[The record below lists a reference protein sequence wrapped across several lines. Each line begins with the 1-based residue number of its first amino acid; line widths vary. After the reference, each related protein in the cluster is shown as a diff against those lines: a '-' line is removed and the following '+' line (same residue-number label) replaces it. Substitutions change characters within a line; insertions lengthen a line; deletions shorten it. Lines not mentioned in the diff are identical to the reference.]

1 MKYIIGKNRTQFE
14 MFCLDEHIDKDNEV
28 RMIELFVD
36 SLRLADY
43 GFVEQKANPQGGRPA
58 YHPSVLLKLFIY
70 GYMNRIRSSRQLEK
84 ECYRNLEV
92 MWLMRELAPDH
103 NTISN
108 FRRDNPDGIRKVFRA
123 TVELAKNFDLIGGKL
138 LAGDGTVL
146 RAQNSK
152 KKNYNQAKINRHLAY
167 IETKLEEYNTILA
180 SADGDVEAKDKAK
193 NKIKKH
199 LEHQQK
205 YKNLEKQLEETGEVQ
220 ISTSDPESRQLIVR
234 NMITEVAYNLQ
245 STVDAKNNIP
255 INYEVTNENDS
266 KAMGG
271 MLTQAVEIL
280 GHNEFTALFDKG
292 YYTGTEFETAENLD
306 VDVLVAVPDL
316 PSSSMAPDHTYNISE
331 FNYSKETDTYTCP
344 QGNTLKSNGNWYSKS
359 RNHKGRKKQEPIRMK
374 QYKTDACKTCPVY
387 DLCTRSKNK
396 RGRVIERL
404 VYAHLLEKNKQRI
417 KENYEIYQK
426 RQAIVEHPF
435 GIIKRQWGFD
445 HIMTKKTIKR
455 ASADVGLIYVAF
467 NLRRI
472 FNILS
477 QKELKKFLKELD
489 LYFSCFKRHLNA
501 FYGLFI
507 FYLQNDVF
515 EKRVSK
521 VT

>member
-1 MKYIIGKNRTQFE
+1 MKYIIGKNRSQLE
-14 MFCLDEHIDKDNEV
+14 MFCLEERIEKDNEV

-36 SLRLADY
+36 SLPLADY

-58 YHPSVLLKLFIY
+58 YHPGVLLKLFIY

-84 ECYRNLEV
+84 ECNRNLEV

-108 FRRDNPDGIRKVFRA
+108 FRRDNPEGIRKIFRA
-123 TVELAKNFDLIGGKL
+123 TVELAQNFDLIGETL
-138 LAGDGTVL
+138 LAGDGTTL

-152 KKNYNQAKINRHLAY
+152 KKNYNQAKIDRHLAY
-167 IETKLEEYNTILA
+167 IEAKLEEYNAILA
-180 SADGDVEAKDKAK
+180 SEDGDVKAK
-193 NKIKKH
+193 EKAKKKIEKH

-205 YKNLEKQLEETGEVQ
+205 YKELEKQLEESGEVQ

-292 YYTGTEFETAENLD
+292 YHTGSEFQTAEKLK
-306 VDVLVAVPDL
+306 VDVLVAVLDL
-316 PSSSMAPDHTYNISE
+316 PSSSMAPDHAYNISE
-331 FNYSKETDTYTCP
+331 FIYNEETDTYTCP
-344 QGNTLKSNGNWYSKS
+344 QGNTLKSNGKWYSKS
-359 RNHKGRKKQEPIRMK
+359 RNHKGRKKQKPIRMK
-374 QYKTDACKTCPVY
+374 QYKTSACKACPVY
-387 DLCTRSKNK
+387 DLCTRAKNK

-404 VYAHLLEKNKQRI
+404 EYAHLLEKNKQRV
-417 KENYEIYQK
+417 KEHYETYRL

-455 ASADVGLIYVAF
+455 ASADVGLIYIAF

-472 FNILS
+472 FNILP
-477 QKELKKFLKELD
+477 QNELKKYLRELNF
-489 LYFSCFKRHLNA
+489 YFSCFIRHLDA
-501 FYGLFI
+501 FYTLII
-507 FYLQNDVF
+507 FELKKSVF
-515 EKRVSK
+515 EKWMIK
-521 VT
+521 VA